1 MFSELGVDQQ
11 EDLQVHD
18 TTASVI
24 VSDIILSAVSKN
36 ESIFIYCSSFMERTI
51 RQYKKL

>member
-24 VSDIILSAVSKN
+24 VGDIILSAVSKN
-36 ESIFIYCSSFMERTI
+36 ESIFIYCFSFMERTI